1 MEGSANEAKI
11 TRGSLSLHR
20 FVSHDSGHVWGMSIR
35 GTLDRSIK
43 RVDFGLIPTDP
54 IDAAT
59 KQQTIVPN
67 IPSDIL
73 NQGNFQDFSWLDLK
87 RDS

>member
-1 MEGSANEAKI
+1 MLKTEDRIFKNLYNELGWEIDSA
-11 TRGSLSLHR
+11 
-20 FVSHDSGHVWGMSIR
+20 
-35 GTLDRSIK
+35 IK
-43 RVDFGLIPTDP
+43 RVEFGLIPTDP